1 MDGHGK
7 IGMILAVLGL
17 LTVALTMSS
26 CDSRDE
32 RVVEMARESS
42 QRQAEQ
48 NQQMARLSEQ
58 VAETSKRLV
67 EEDAK
72 ARTEMVG
79 VHRELQKERSEVGF
93 QRDSLEA
100 DRRQLADARQREPIV
115 AAAITTTGLLLAC
128 LAPLV
133 IAWLCLRQAGKSN
146 ADADVAEML
155 TLDLTADEPLLTAA
169 SAPRPLLEHQPGNR
183 DAGAG

>member
-7 IGMILAVLGL
+7 TGMILAVLGL
-17 LTVALTMSS
+17 MTVALTITS

-32 RVVEMARESS
+32 RIVEMARESS

-58 VAETSKRLV
+58 VAETSQRLV

-100 DRRQLADARQREPIV
+100 DRRQLAEARQLEPIV
-115 AAAITTTGLLLAC
+115 AAAITTAGLLLAC

-155 TLDLTADEPLLTAA
+155 TLDLTAEEPLLAA
-169 SAPRPLLEHQPGNR
+169 APAPRPLLEHQPANQ
-183 DAGAG
+183 DAGSA